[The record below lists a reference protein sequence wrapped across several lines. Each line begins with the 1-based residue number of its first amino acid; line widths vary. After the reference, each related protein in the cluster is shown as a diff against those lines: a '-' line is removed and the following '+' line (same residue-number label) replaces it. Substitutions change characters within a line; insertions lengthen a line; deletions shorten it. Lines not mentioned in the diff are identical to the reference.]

1 MLGRKKYVHVCLL
14 SDAVNRL
21 TDSKK
26 YAGQSD
32 TAFHKQKRGLIT
44 RQELLLSARE
54 IFARDGFEHA
64 RLEDIASNIGKT
76 RGALY
81 DNFKNKEAV
90 FFAIFEQNIERDRQ
104 ELAAMLSRAPTLEK
118 EILALVKY
126 LVGVG
131 QDRERMLLNLE
142 FKLYAVRH
150 PRKRQQFADLYD
162 AICLQA
168 SYSPE
173 LSRLLQQLG
182 WQTPRAKRIG
192 CLAISGIV
200 DGLALSHLFDTKVL
214 DSRELTRYLKACL
227 GEILQES
234 LEPRKTKRKLVGRT
248 KDVFLP

>member
-1 MLGRKKYVHVCLL
+1 MLCWKKYVHVCFL

-26 YAGQSD
+26 YAGQSNN
-32 TAFHKQKRGLIT
+32 AFHKQKRGLIT

-90 FFAIFEQNIERDRQ
+90 FFAIFEQNVERDKQ
-104 ELAAMLSRAPTLEK
+104 ELEALLSRAPTLEK
-118 EILALVKY
+118 KIQALVKY
-126 LVGVG
+126 LIGVG

-150 PRKRQQFADLYD
+150 PRRRQRFADLHD
-162 AICLQA
+162 AICLQV
-168 SYSPE
+168 SSSPE

-200 DGLALSHLFDTKVL
+200 DGLALGHLFDTEML
-214 DSRELTRYLKACL
+214 DSRELTRYLKLCL
-227 GEILQES
+227 GEMLQENLKS
-234 LEPRKTKRKLVGRT
+234 RKKV
-248 KDVFLP
+248 